1 MAVWKLVV
9 LQQQTCT
16 KGDLFCI
23 CYVYWKLNYI
33 YCAQI
38 VENYSGK
45 WIRCVSL
52 SSFFYLFSFMW
63 TCSTSLFIK
72 FIFLLY
78 HNWEK
83 REKKKN
89 RSQVSKTVY
98 FAKILRQEHPAN
110 LNGPIQFSCIKFEV
124 GRNHWRSAASIS
136 TQEGTPTAGCPQPY
150 LGSFQQ
156 LLRRET
162 LLEQAAQRG
171 GDISFSGDTENLPGC
186 SPV

>member
-1 MAVWKLVV
+1 MAVRKLVV
-9 LQQQTCT
+9 LQQQTCIKT
-16 KGDLFCI
+16 DLFCI
-23 CYVYWKLNYI
+23 CYEYWKRNYI

-63 TCSTSLFIK
+63 TCSTSLLIK

-89 RSQVSKTVY
+89 YCQVSKTVY
-98 FAKILRQEHPAN
+98 FSKMLRQEHLAY
-110 LNGPIQFSCIKFEV
+110 LNCPIQFSCIKSEV
-124 GRNHWRSAASIS
+124 GRDHCRSAGSIP
-136 TQEGTPTAGCPQPY
+136 TQAGTSTAGCPQPCP
-150 LGSFQQ
+150 GSFQQ

-162 LLEQAAQRG
+162 L
-171 GDISFSGDTENLPGC
+171 
-186 SPV
+186 